1 VSLQPGTL
9 IGRYVVVRKL
19 AEGGMAEIFL
29 AAAQGPEGFEKE
41 VVIKRIRSGFAGDPS
56 FIQMFVEEAKVV
68 SRLNHANIVQII
80 DFARHEE
87 TYYLAMEYVR
97 GRSLSEAHKRARE
110 LSVPLPPVLVAHL
123 GQEVARGLA
132 YAHRLSDGG
141 RPLELVHRDVT
152 PHNVLL
158 SYDGAVKLTDF
169 GIAKASNRATN
180 SGMLKGKFAY
190 MSPEQARGER
200 VDPRTDVFA
209 LGVTLWELLTSGR
222 LFDSES
228 DIGVLRAVQE
238 REVLA
243 PSVLNPEVDEELDR
257 VILRALERDV
267 SRRYQSAQELERALA
282 HVVLRTARSPDD
294 TDVGAWMR
302 ELFPIEAKRAEP
314 SVSRSMPPP
323 QDPGRRPTPLHVAAA
338 AEGIAEEMAGLEPEV
353 PPDAYSLT
361 ASGRTVLSGGTARD
375 DASHRTPV
383 TRTPVTQNPVRPK
396 PPAAPPL
403 AERIQQLR
411 AAAVTWV
418 GGHRVPAAVGAAAV
432 LLFVAVG
439 LTWTLARRGG
449 SGPSAP
455 SAGAR
460 EPARPDDVALNLTP
474 GTEKK
479 LEPPPPPPPDLPT
492 PSTEPGTLALTVIPW
507 GAVYVDGK
515 LARAEHVGM
524 HEYVLPPGTHRVQI
538 KGPKPSEFEVEI
550 RPNERETRRVRV
562 R

>member
-41 VVIKRIRSGFAGDPS
+41 VVIKRIRSGFADDPA
-56 FIQMFVEEAKVV
+56 FVQMFVEEAKVV
-68 SRLNHANIVQII
+68 SRLSHANIVQII

-110 LSVPLPPVLVAHL
+110 LSVPLAPVLVAYL
-123 GQEVARGLA
+123 GQEIARGLA
-132 YAHRLSDGG
+132 YAHRLSEGG
-141 RPLELVHRDVT
+141 RSLDLVHRDVT

-169 GIAKASNRATN
+169 GIAKASNRATS

-190 MSPEQARGER
+190 MSPEQARGEH

-209 LGVTLWELLTSGR
+209 LGVTLWELLTAGR
-222 LFDSES
+222 LFDAES
-228 DIGVLRAVQE
+228 DVGVLRAVQE

-257 VILRALERDV
+257 VILRALERDLA
-267 SRRYQSAQELERALA
+267 RRYQSAQELERALA

-314 SVSRSMPPP
+314 SVSRSVPPP
-323 QDPGRRPTPLHVAAA
+323 AVSRRPTPALIPSA
-338 AEGIAEEMAGLEPEV
+338 AEGIAEQVASLEPEV
-353 PPDAYSLT
+353 PPDAFAAT
-361 ASGRTVLSGGTARD
+361 ASSRTVLSGGTAPNE
-375 DASHRTPV
+375 ASHRTPV
-383 TRTPVTQNPVRPK
+383 TRTPVTQ
-396 PPAAPPL
+396 PPTKAPAPASPPL
-403 AERIQQLR
+403 PDRIRQLLTP
-411 AAAVTWV
+411 AVAWV
-418 GGHRVPAAVGAAAV
+418 TGHVIPAAVGAGV
-432 LLFVAVG
+432 LLLLGVG
-439 LTWTLARRGG
+439 LTWGLTRH
-449 SGPSAP
+449 SPPPAP
-455 SAGAR
+455 SPGAR
-460 EPARPDDVALNLTP
+460 EPGRPDDLALNLTP
-474 GTEKK
+474 K
-479 LEPPPPPPPDLPT
+479 LEPPPPLPPDLPAPT
-492 PSTEPGTLALTVIPW
+492 SEPGTLTLTVIPW

-515 LARAEHVGM
+515 LVRAEHVGT
-524 HEYVLPPGTHRVQI
+524 HDYVLSPGAHHILI
-538 KGPKPSEFEVEI
+538 KGSKPSEMDVDI
-550 RPNERETRRVRV
+550 RSGERETRRVRV

>member
-1 VSLQPGTL
+1 MSLQPGTL

-41 VVIKRIRSGFAGDPS
+41 VVIKRIRPGFANDPS
-56 FIQMFVEEAKVV
+56 FVQMFVEEAKVV
-68 SRLNHANIVQII
+68 SRLSHANIVQII

-141 RPLELVHRDVT
+141 HPLELVHRDVT
-152 PHNVLL
+152 PHNILL

-169 GIAKASNRATN
+169 GIAKASNRATS

-228 DIGVLRAVQE
+228 DVGVLRAVQE

-257 VILRALERDV
+257 VILRALDRDV

-294 TDVGAWMR
+294 TDVGEWMR

-314 SVSRSMPPP
+314 SVSRSVPPP
-323 QDPGRRPTPLHVAAA
+323 ASSRRPTPALVAAA
-338 AEGIAEEMAGLEPEV
+338 AEGIAEQMVGLEPEV
-353 PPDAYSLT
+353 PPDAFSVS
-361 ASGRTVLSGGTARD
+361 ASSRTVLSGGTTRNE
-375 DASHRTPV
+375 ASHRTPV
-383 TRTPVTQNPVRPK
+383 TRTPITRSPVES
-396 PPAAPPL
+396 PAPLSPSL
-403 AERIQQLR
+403 AERLQQLR
-411 AAAVTWV
+411 AAAVARV
-418 GGHRVPAAVGAAAV
+418 AGHRIPAAVAATGV
-432 LLFVAVG
+432 LLLVG
-439 LTWTLARRGG
+439 VGVTWTVTRRSTSPGTA
-449 SGPSAP
+449 SSTA
-455 SAGAR
+455 AR
-460 EPARPDDVALNLTP
+460 EPARPDDTALNLTP
-474 GTEKK
+474 K
-479 LEPPPPPPPDLPT
+479 LEPPPPPPPGLPA
-492 PSTEPGTLALTVIPW
+492 PSSEPGTLTLTVIPW

-515 LARAEHVGM
+515 LVRAEHVGT
-524 HEYVLPPGTHRVQI
+524 HDYVLSPGTHRILI
-538 KGPKPSEFEVEI
+538 KGSKPSEMDVEI
-550 RPNERETRRVRV
+550 RSGGREARRVRV

>member
-41 VVIKRIRSGFAGDPS
+41 VVIKRIRPGFANDPS
-56 FIQMFVEEAKVV
+56 FVQMFVEEAKVV
-68 SRLNHANIVQII
+68 SRLSHANIVQII

-141 RPLELVHRDVT
+141 HPLELVHRDVT
-152 PHNVLL
+152 PHNILL

-169 GIAKASNRATN
+169 GIAKASNRATS

-222 LFDSES
+222 LFDAES
-228 DIGVLRAVQE
+228 DVGVLRAVQE

-257 VILRALERDV
+257 VILRALDRDV

-294 TDVGAWMR
+294 TDVGLWMR

-314 SVSRSMPPP
+314 SVSRSVPPP
-323 QDPGRRPTPLHVAAA
+323 ASSRRPTPALVAAA
-338 AEGIAEEMAGLEPEV
+338 AEGIAEQMVGLEPEV
-353 PPDAYSLT
+353 PPDAFSVS
-361 ASGRTVLSGGTARD
+361 ASSRTVLSGGTTRNE
-375 DASHRTPV
+375 ASHRTPV
-383 TRTPVTQNPVRPK
+383 TRTPITRSPVES
-396 PPAAPPL
+396 PAPLSPSL
-403 AERIQQLR
+403 AERLQQLR
-411 AAAVTWV
+411 AAAVAWV
-418 GGHRVPAAVGAAAV
+418 AGHRIPAAVAATGV
-432 LLFVAVG
+432 LLLVG
-439 LTWTLARRGG
+439 VGVTWTVTRRSTSPGTA
-449 SGPSAP
+449 SSTA
-455 SAGAR
+455 AR
-460 EPARPDDVALNLTP
+460 EPARPDDTALNLTP
-474 GTEKK
+474 K
-479 LEPPPPPPPDLPT
+479 LEPPPPPPPGLPA
-492 PSTEPGTLALTVIPW
+492 PSSEPGTLTLTVIPW

-515 LARAEHVGM
+515 LVRAEHVGT
-524 HEYVLPPGTHRVQI
+524 HDYVLSPGTHRILI
-538 KGPKPSEFEVEI
+538 KGSKPSEMDVEI
-550 RPNERETRRVRV
+550 RSGERETRRVRV

>member
-1 VSLQPGTL
+1 MSLQPGTP

-41 VVIKRIRSGFAGDPS
+41 VVIKRIRPGLASDPS

-68 SRLNHANIVQII
+68 SRLNHANIVGII

-141 RPLELVHRDVT
+141 RSLELVHRDVT

-169 GIAKASNRATN
+169 GIAKASNRATTT
-180 SGMLKGKFAY
+180 GMLKGKFAY
-190 MSPEQARGER
+190 MSPEQARGDR

-209 LGVTLWELLTSGR
+209 LGVTLWELLTAGR
-222 LFDSES
+222 LFDAES
-228 DIGVLRAVQE
+228 DVGVLRAVQE

-243 PSVLNPEVDEELDR
+243 PSLLNPEVEEELDR
-257 VILRALERDV
+257 VILRALERDL
-267 SRRYQSAQELERALA
+267 SRRYQSAQEMERALA

-314 SVSRSMPPP
+314 SVSRSVPAPAAS
-323 QDPGRRPTPLHVAAA
+323 RRPTPGPMAAA
-338 AEGIAEEMAGLEPEV
+338 SAGIAEQVAGLEPEV
-353 PPDAYSLT
+353 PPDAFSVT
-361 ASGRTVLSGGTARD
+361 SSSRTVLSGGTARD
-375 DASHRTPV
+375 DSSHRTPV
-383 TRTPVTQNPVRPK
+383 TRTPVTQSPVKQAR
-396 PPAAPPL
+396 PAAPPL
-403 AERIQQLR
+403 AERLQQLR
-411 AAAVTWV
+411 ATAVTWV
-418 GGHRVPAAVGAAAV
+418 AGHRVPAAVAAAGV
-432 LLFVAVG
+432 LLLLAVG
-439 LTWTLARRGG
+439 LTWTLARR
-449 SGPSAP
+449 SSSPASTAP
-455 SAGAR
+455 PGVQV
-460 EPARPDDVALNLTP
+460 RPDDVALTLTP
-474 GTEKK
+474 GGEKK
-479 LEPPPPPPPDLPT
+479 IEPPPPPPET
-492 PSTEPGTLALTVIPW
+492 PAPSAGPGTLALTVIPW

-515 LARAEHVGM
+515 LVRAEHVGM
-524 HEYVLPPGTHRVQI
+524 HEYVLSPGTHRILV
-538 KGPKPSEFEVEI
+538 KGPKPSDFEVEV
-550 RPNERETRRVRV
+550 RSGEREIRRVRV

>member
-1 VSLQPGTL
+1 MSLQPGTL

-41 VVIKRIRSGFAGDPS
+41 VVIKRIRPGFANDPS
-56 FIQMFVEEAKVV
+56 FVQMFVEEAKVV
-68 SRLNHANIVQII
+68 SRLSHANIVQII

-141 RPLELVHRDVT
+141 HPLELVHRDVT
-152 PHNVLL
+152 PHNILL

-169 GIAKASNRATN
+169 GIAKASNRATS

-222 LFDSES
+222 LFDAES
-228 DIGVLRAVQE
+228 DVGVLRAVQE

-257 VILRALERDV
+257 VILRALDRDV

-294 TDVGAWMR
+294 TDVGLWMR

-314 SVSRSMPPP
+314 SVSRSVPPP
-323 QDPGRRPTPLHVAAA
+323 ASSRRPTPALVAAA
-338 AEGIAEEMAGLEPEV
+338 AEGIAEHLVGLEPEV
-353 PPDAYSLT
+353 PPDAFSVS
-361 ASGRTVLSGGTARD
+361 ASSRTVLSGGSTRNE
-375 DASHRTPV
+375 ASHRTPV
-383 TRTPVTQNPVRPK
+383 TRTPITRSPVES
-396 PPAAPPL
+396 PPPLSPSL
-403 AERIQQLR
+403 AERLQQLR
-411 AAAVTWV
+411 AAAVARV
-418 GGHRVPAAVGAAAV
+418 AGHRIPAAVAATGV
-432 LLFVAVG
+432 LLLVG
-439 LTWTLARRGG
+439 VGVTWTVTRRSTSPGTA
-449 SGPSAP
+449 SSTA
-455 SAGAR
+455 AR
-460 EPARPDDVALNLTP
+460 EPARPDDTALNLTP
-474 GTEKK
+474 K
-479 LEPPPPPPPDLPT
+479 LEPPPPPPPGLPA
-492 PSTEPGTLALTVIPW
+492 PSSEPGTLTLTVIPW

-515 LARAEHVGM
+515 LVRAEHVGT
-524 HEYVLPPGTHRVQI
+524 HDYVLSPGTHRILI
-538 KGPKPSEFEVEI
+538 KGSKPSEMDVEI
-550 RPNERETRRVRV
+550 RSGERETRRVRV